1 MVPVCNDYIINDDL
15 VFKSRV
21 KKKQI
26 ILINTGYPIN
36 DYLTKITLRYNKKY
50 NNLPDL
56 SIV

>member
-50 NNLPDL
+50 NKK
-56 SIV
+56 